1 MIAVF
6 FNLPWNPVVLSDG
19 GSWDCR
25 MPGLHW
31 YRTLIGQQMK
41 HNASLV
47 LISQVCLSSAGIYP
61 ASYWLGLIVIITNVP
76 KSEVITRKQAAER
89 SLNQRDRKEIP
100 NTEKKTYYTLSEDLL
115 QLWDHCNNF
124 PKLSK
129 IIYDSYDLPYLLV
142 IYC

>member
-1 MIAVF
+1 
-6 FNLPWNPVVLSDG
+6 
-19 GSWDCR
+19 
-25 MPGLHW
+25 
-31 YRTLIGQQMK
+31 MK

-100 NTEKKTYYTLSEDLL
+100 NTEKKTYYTLSENLL
-115 QLWDHCNNF
+115 QL
-124 PKLSK
+124 
-129 IIYDSYDLPYLLV
+129 
-142 IYC
+142 